1 MQEQSDERGYF
12 YCDSLVTDINNAIH
26 VSVIVSDTNSTLI
39 VKLDTGGQI
48 NCISKNMLNSV
59 TKHQTIDN
67 SVTINLVAYGGEKL
81 STMGT
86 TVKTNYGDII
96 FHVINKDVKTILG
109 LSDILRLDLNKQ
121 CS

>member
-1 MQEQSDERGYF
+1 
-12 YCDSLVTDINNAIH
+12 
-26 VSVIVSDTNSTLI
+26 
-39 VKLDTGGQI
+39 
-48 NCISKNMLNSV
+48 MLNSV

-86 TVKTNYGDII
+86 TTVKTNYGDIQ

-109 LSDILRLDLNKQ
+109 LSDILRLYIL
-121 CS
+121 SH